1 MKHADVPAFGPLS
14 GIKVVHASMS
24 VAGPFAATLFAEMGA
39 DVIWVENAKSPDV
52 GRERDGRGSCIDLDR
67 RNSRNI
73 NLNVATPEGAEVF
86 GKLLAEADIFIEASK
101 PGMYDKFGF
110 SDEQIWAINP
120 KLVIAHIS
128 GYGQTGAPEYQG
140 RASFDPIAQ
149 AFGGM
154 MGMNGNPDEES
165 FAVTWAPGDYY
176 SGFMAAFGALAAY
189 RNAQITGKGDSIDVA
204 QYEAVMRTHG
214 NWGMDVWE
222 KNKPYPRSLKGP
234 SSSVTAGFGAFR
246 CKDGEEVYI
255 VNVGPGVV
263 RGLVTSVG
271 LPYGSDMF
279 PTGSARVAKHS
290 PAGDALEAAIQAF
303 CDARTASEVE
313 VELCANGV
321 PCSKV
326 MKLEDMPTNPQYV
339 ARESFIQ
346 YENAWGETAT
356 APNTFPKMTNNP
368 GRVWRYGPRRGE
380 DTVDIM
386 EDLGYT
392 ADQIAAMQESGA
404 VYAEKK
410 EA

>member
-1 MKHADVPAFGPLS
+1 MKHADVPSFGPLS
-14 GIKVVHASMS
+14 GVRVLHASMS

-73 NLNVATPEGAEVF
+73 NLNVASSEGAEVF
-86 GKLLAEADIFIEASK
+86 AKLLAEADIFIEASK

-110 SDEQIWAINP
+110 SDQDIWAINP
-120 KLVIAHIS
+120 KIVIAHIS
-128 GYGQTGAPEYQG
+128 GYGQTGDPAYQG

-154 MGMNGNPDEES
+154 MAMNGDPDMES
-165 FAVTWAPGDYY
+165 FACVWAPGDYY
-176 SGFMAAFGALAAY
+176 SGFMAAFASLAAY
-189 RNAQITGKGDSIDVA
+189 RNAQITGRGESIDVA

-234 SSSVTAGFGAFR
+234 SSSVTAGFGAYR
-246 CKDGEEVYI
+246 CGDGEEVYI

-263 RGLVTSVG
+263 RGLVTAVG
-271 LPYGSDMF
+271 LPYGSELF
-279 PTGSARVAKHS
+279 PAGSARVAKYS
-290 PAGDALEAAIQAF
+290 EAGEALDKAIVEF
-303 CDARTASEVE
+303 CAKRTAAEVE
-313 VELCANGV
+313 SELCANGV

-326 MKLEDMPTNPQYV
+326 MKLEELPTNPQYV
-339 ARESFIQ
+339 ARGSFIE
-346 YENAWGETAT
+346 YENAWGETT
-356 APNTFPKMTNNP
+356 VAPNTFPKMANNP

-380 DTVDIM
+380 DTVDIL
-386 EDLGYT
+386 EDLGYS
-392 ADQIAAMQESGA
+392 AGDIRAMQEVGA
-404 VYAEKK
+404 VYAEEKG
-410 EA
+410 E